1 MIILIG
7 SEKGGV
13 GKSTIAT
20 NLSVYLTRKGKDT
33 ILVDADRQGTS
44 SDWFSERCD
53 TNLPKLECMS
63 KFDNIKQ
70 SLLDLS
76 KRYEYV
82 VVDSQG
88 RDSVEL
94 RTGLIAANICITPC
108 RPSQADLNTI
118 LKMEKLIL
126 TAQEIND
133 NMKAFCL
140 LTQSPTNPSVT
151 EIADAQECLTEVKG
165 IHLLKTIICERKVYR
180 DALGTGYGVLELSN
194 EKASDEIN
202 SLCEEILNGI

>member
-13 GKSTIAT
+13 GKSTLATNIAT
-20 NLSVYLTRKGKDT
+20 FLATHNKDI

-44 SDWFSERCD
+44 SDWFSERSE
-53 TNLPKLECMS
+53 TNLSKLECMN

-70 SLLDLS
+70 SLFDLS

-88 RDSVEL
+88 RDSIEL
-94 RTGLIAANICITPC
+94 RTGLLAADICITPC

-118 LKMEKLIL
+118 LKMEKLVL

-133 NMKAFCL
+133 NMRAFCV
-140 LTQSPTNPSVT
+140 LTQSPTNPSIT
-151 EIADAQECLTEVKG
+151 EIADAQECLAQLKG
-165 IHLLKTIICERKVYR
+165 ITLLKTIIHERKVYR
-180 DALGTGYGVLELSN
+180 DALGTGYGVIELSN
-194 EKASDEIN
+194 EKASNEMN
-202 SLCEEILNGI
+202 SLCQEILNGI

>member
-44 SDWFSERCD
+44 SDWFSERCE

-70 SLLDLS
+70 SLFDLS

-94 RTGLIAANICITPC
+94 RTGLIAADI
-108 RPSQADLNTI
+108 
-118 LKMEKLIL
+118 
-126 TAQEIND
+126 
-133 NMKAFCL
+133 
-140 LTQSPTNPSVT
+140 
-151 EIADAQECLTEVKG
+151 
-165 IHLLKTIICERKVYR
+165 
-180 DALGTGYGVLELSN
+180 
-194 EKASDEIN
+194 
-202 SLCEEILNGI
+202 